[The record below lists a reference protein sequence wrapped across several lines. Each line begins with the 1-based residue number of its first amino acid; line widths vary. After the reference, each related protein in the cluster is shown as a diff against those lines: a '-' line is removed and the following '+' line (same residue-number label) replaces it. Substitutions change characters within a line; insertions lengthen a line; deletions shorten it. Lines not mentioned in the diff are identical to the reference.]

1 MANSSPGA
9 IVAFWTFVI
18 VFAPWAFALMRGRL
32 PFAKHERT
40 KGTGPDIAPRFPAG
54 YGACLPPHG
63 VFPVSLAR
71 AAPPAVSGTIERAAR
86 HEAGMNTTEAAYTD
100 IPGVAIQVSRDI
112 VVASIQVD
120 LDDSVLARFR
130 EDLLRRIHETGSRG
144 VILDVSGLE
153 TLDSDEFASLRRVIT
168 MSAIMGAESV
178 LVGLR
183 PGVVS
188 ALVEAGA
195 DVDGL
200 RAAINLD
207 AAFALLQPEPEPEP
221 ESEVEA
227 EADADREDGLPLEPE
242 QDVLD
247 ER

>member
-1 MANSSPGA
+1 LKRQ
-9 IVAFWTFVI
+9 
-18 VFAPWAFALMRGRL
+18 FAD
-32 PFAKHERT
+32 E
-40 KGTGPDIAPRFPAG
+40 
-54 YGACLPPHG
+54 
-63 VFPVSLAR
+63 AR
-71 AAPPAVSGTIERAAR
+71 MS
-86 HEAGMNTTEAAYTD
+86 TTEARYAD
-100 IPGVAIQVSRDI
+100 IPGIAMQVSGDV

-120 LDDSVLARFR
+120 LDDDVLARFR
-130 EDLLRRIHETGSRG
+130 DDLLQRIHETSSRG

-153 TLDSDEFASLRRVIT
+153 TLDSDEFAALRRIIT
-168 MSAIMGAESV
+168 MSTIMGAESV

-188 ALVEAGA
+188 ALIEAGA

-221 ESEVEA
+221 ESEA
-227 EADADREDGLPLEPE
+227 GADADADREDNPPPEPE
-242 QDVLD
+242 QTPGD